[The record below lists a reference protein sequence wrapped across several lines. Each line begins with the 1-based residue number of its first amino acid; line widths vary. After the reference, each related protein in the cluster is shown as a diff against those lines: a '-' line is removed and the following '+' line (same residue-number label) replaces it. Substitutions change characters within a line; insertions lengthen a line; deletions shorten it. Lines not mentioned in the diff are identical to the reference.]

1 MSKKEIL
8 KALFN
13 PGGLTVGEYIG
24 VIIGSTAFFLSP
36 VWLEI
41 LFNLI

>member
-13 PGGLTVGEYIG
+13 SEGLTLGEYIG
-24 VIIGSTAFFLSP
+24 VIIGSIAFFLSP
-36 VWLEI
+36 VWLEW